1 MNYDYG
7 GVWARIPTPENLR
20 IIRYYGGGGRGG
32 VVLPT
37 PSAVP
42 EIHSQRLPPPHIHIM
57 DIIGCTLE
65 AKKASIATEVLL
77 DRRILPER
85 GG

>member
-20 IIRYYGGGGRGG
+20 IFGIMYGGGMRWHGT
-32 VVLPT
+32 T
-37 PSAVP
+37 PLQALP
-42 EIHSQRLPPPHIHIM
+42 EIHSKRLHPPHIHIM

-65 AKKASIATEVLL
+65 GKKASIA
-77 DRRILPER
+77 I
-85 GG
+85 